1 MIDPVS
7 IGLAF
12 AAVQQV
18 VGGIK
23 SAIGTG
29 KDINGIITDI
39 GKFLNLSSD
48 IYKANGQV
56 KMQLLSKTNAELES
70 MAFQTSMMANQ
81 VTEHRKKIKE
91 LLIWSGHGDIWE
103 NMVREHTR
111 LLKERRELEEK
122 HRAVQRKR
130 KQDLA
135 EVLFGGIIAVLLLA
149 ITGFIGIAVFYG
161 YTR

>member
-56 KMQLLSKTNAELES
+56 KMELLSKTNAELANIQAVSPVLIS
-70 MAFQTSMMANQ
+70 MNNHF
-81 VTEHRKKIKE
+81 
-91 LLIWSGHGDIWE
+91 
-103 NMVREHTR
+103 
-111 LLKERRELEEK
+111 RRVSRFSPL
-122 HRAVQRKR
+122 RWR
-130 KQDLA
+130 
-135 EVLFGGIIAVLLLA
+135 
-149 ITGFIGIAVFYG
+149 
-161 YTR
+161 